1 MALSTRRARRDDDGA
16 SQLTAALQGYA
27 DRGVFRGFRVESS
40 SGGRSD
46 YFFTWL
52 TRTPMRLRYE
62 PSRRELRF
70 VDLLPRVSSYSGLT
84 QDLRRL
90 VLEHQ
95 TSAVPEH
102 RRIDGRRVKLAATVR
117 AGHFSVILRL
127 RGAQEAYAVQRG
139 VNLVNQLFLLLQA
152 NYPEY
157 LIQCF
162 GFSPE

>member
-1 MALSTRRARRDDDGA
+1 MAASARRSRRADDGA
-16 SQLTAALQGYA
+16 SQLTAALQAYA
-27 DRGVFRGFRVESS
+27 DRGVFRGFRAQAG
-40 SGGRSD
+40 SGQRTD

-62 PSRRELRF
+62 PSKRELRF
-70 VDLLPRVSSYSGLT
+70 VDLLPRVSAYPGLVD
-84 QDLRRL
+84 DLRHL

-95 TSAVPEH
+95 SSAVPEH
-102 RRIDGRRVKLAATVR
+102 RRIDGRRVKLATAVR
-117 AGHFSVILRL
+117 AGHFSVTLAL

>member
-1 MALSTRRARRDDDGA
+1 MAVSARRSRRDDDGA
-16 SQLTAALQGYA
+16 SQLTAALQTYA
-27 DRGVFRGFRVESS
+27 DRGVFRGFRVETA

-62 PSRRELRF
+62 PAKRELRF
-70 VDLLPRVSSYSGLT
+70 VDLLPHVSSYPGLT
-84 QDLRRL
+84 ADLRRL

-95 TSAVPEH
+95 SSAVPEH
-102 RRIDGRRVKLAATVR
+102 RRIDGRRVRLATAVR
-117 AGHFSVILRL
+117 AGHFSVTLRL

-162 GFSPE
+162 GFSQE

>member
-1 MALSTRRARRDDDGA
+1 MTSSARRSPGGDGA
-16 SQLTAALQGYA
+16 SQLSAALQAYA
-27 DRGVFRGFRVESS
+27 DRGVFRGLRVEAGP
-40 SGGRSD
+40 GGRRD

-62 PSRRELRF
+62 PAKRELRF
-70 VDLLPRVSSYSGLT
+70 VDLLPRVSAYPGLAG
-84 QDLRRL
+84 DLREL

-95 TSAVPEH
+95 SSAVPEH
-102 RRIDGRRVKLAATVR
+102 RRIDGRRVKLATAVR
-117 AGHFSVILRL
+117 AGHFSVTLRL

>member
-1 MALSTRRARRDDDGA
+1 MVASARRSYRDDDGA
-16 SQLTAALQGYA
+16 SQLTAALQSYA
-27 DRGVFRGFRVESS
+27 DRGVFRGLRVESG
-40 SGGRSD
+40 SGGRRN

-70 VDLLPRVSSYSGLT
+70 VDLLPRVSSYAGLAG
-84 QDLRRL
+84 DLRRL

-95 TSAVPEH
+95 SNAVPEH
-102 RRIDGRRVKLAATVR
+102 RRIDGRRVKLATTVH
-117 AGHFSVILRL
+117 AGRFSVTLRL

>member
-1 MALSTRRARRDDDGA
+1 MAPPTRRSRGGADGA
-16 SQLTAALQGYA
+16 SQLTAALQAYA
-27 DRGVFRGFRVESS
+27 DRGVFRGLRIET
-40 SGGRSD
+40 GRGERSD

-52 TRTPMRLRYE
+52 TRTPMQLRYE
-62 PSRRELRF
+62 GSKRELRF
-70 VDLLPRVSSYSGLT
+70 VNLLPRVSAYPGLAE
-84 QDLRRL
+84 DLRDL

-95 TSAVPEH
+95 SSAVPEH
-102 RRIDGRRVKLAATVR
+102 RRIDGRRVKLATAVR
-117 AGHFSVILRL
+117 AGHFSVTLRL

-162 GFSPE
+162 GFSAE

>member
-1 MALSTRRARRDDDGA
+1 MTVSARRPRRGDDGT
-16 SQLTAALQGYA
+16 SQLTAALQAYA
-27 DRGVFRGFRVESS
+27 DRGVFRGLRIEA
-40 SGGRSD
+40 GPGKRSD

-62 PSRRELRF
+62 PSKRELRF
-70 VDLLPRVSSYSGLT
+70 VELLPRVSAYAGLAS
-84 QDLRRL
+84 DLRHL

-95 TSAVPEH
+95 SSAVPEH
-102 RRIDGRRVKLAATVR
+102 RRIDGRRVKLTTAVR
-117 AGHFSVILRL
+117 AGHFSVTLHL